1 MYDFGYEKCLEA
13 INSYHTN
20 QYFVFLVT
28 YFLSFQ
34 GKYRHQHIIF
44 QGVYHDSNS

>member
-13 INSYHTN
+13 I
-20 QYFVFLVT
+20 
-28 YFLSFQ
+28 SFQ

-44 QGVYHDSNS
+44 QGVYQDSNS